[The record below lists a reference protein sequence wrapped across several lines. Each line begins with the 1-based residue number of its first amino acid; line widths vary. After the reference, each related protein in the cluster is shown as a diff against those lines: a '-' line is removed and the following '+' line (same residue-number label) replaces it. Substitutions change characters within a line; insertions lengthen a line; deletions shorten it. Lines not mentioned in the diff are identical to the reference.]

1 MQHVDVC
8 HKSNA
13 RAKGLRLVM
22 FLCRDHNSPP
32 QMPKKRLV
40 LEDLYDVEKI
50 LARRVKR
57 GGIEYLVAWEG
68 YGTEADT
75 WEPPEHLPKR
85 FINRYMRFR
94 AELPASFEVCLTDLR
109 DKIARR
115 LLESKGPTFG
125 CEAQCEKAA
134 LPEYAEALL
143 RYLGSP
149 RGGEKVKL
157 KLFYKDGYKVQQLV
171 VTDLE
176 HGAWIVGLHHA
187 RPDHGVGALRIRTG
201 KTRAC
206 NLLLVAVSEVTPI
219 ILTYRAPTGVVA
231 GINPEGI
238 YSFKVEFSTVGIN
251 GASGD
256 IMPYMAPPPN
266 PADPDQVDLRLDPL
280 QAEALMA
287 YSKRTLKQE
296 HALKPLQHFLRAQW
310 MYLPAG
316 QWLLPGY

>member
-1 MQHVDVC
+1 
-8 HKSNA
+8 
-13 RAKGLRLVM
+13 
-22 FLCRDHNSPP
+22 
-32 QMPKKRLV
+32 MPKKRLV

-57 GGIEYLVAWEG
+57 GGVEYLVAWEG

-125 CEAQCEKAA
+125 CEVQCEKAA

-157 KLFYKDGYKVQQLV
+157 PQAVLQGRLQ
-171 VTDLE
+171 
-176 HGAWIVGLHHA
+176 GAAAGRHRPGA
-187 RPDHGVGALRIRTG
+187 RRLDR
-201 KTRAC
+201 
-206 NLLLVAVSEVTPI
+206 
-219 ILTYRAPTGVVA
+219 RAP
-231 GINPEGI
+231 
-238 YSFKVEFSTVGIN
+238 SRST
-251 GASGD
+251 
-256 IMPYMAPPPN
+256 
-266 PADPDQVDLRLDPL
+266 
-280 QAEALMA
+280 
-287 YSKRTLKQE
+287 
-296 HALKPLQHFLRAQW
+296 
-310 MYLPAG
+310 
-316 QWLLPGY
+316 

>member
-1 MQHVDVC
+1 
-8 HKSNA
+8 
-13 RAKGLRLVM
+13 
-22 FLCRDHNSPP
+22 
-32 QMPKKRLV
+32 MPKKRLV
-40 LEDLYDVEKI
+40 LGNPYNVEKI

-68 YGTEADT
+68 YGTEGDT
-75 WEPPEHLPKR
+75 WEPPEHLPKCC
-85 FINRYMRFR
+85 IDKYLRFR

-125 CEAQCEKAA
+125 CEVQCQMAA
-134 LPEYAEALL
+134 LPEYAEALM

-149 RGGEKVKL
+149 RGGPKMKL

-201 KTRAC
+201 KTRTC
-206 NLLLVAVSEVTPI
+206 NMPGLTTGVTPL
-219 ILTYRAPTGVVA
+219 ILTYRAPTGVGA

-238 YSFKVEFSTVGIN
+238 YSFKAEFSTVGIN
-251 GASGD
+251 GATGD
-256 IMPYMAPPPN
+256 IMPYTAPPPN
-266 PADPDQVDLRLDPL
+266 PADPNQVDLRLDPT

-287 YSKRTLKQE
+287 YAKRTLRQE
-296 HALKPLQHFLRAQW
+296 HVFKPLPHNLRALW
-310 MYLPAG
+310 MHLPAG
-316 QWLLPGY
+316 QWLVSGFHW